1 MKGLIDLQQEAQ
13 WVLRAQCDDREAI
26 EQLLLSVQPSLTRF
40 VRALVGPAHAE
51 DITQDVMLTVY
62 RKLWA
67 LSSPALFRPWMFR
80 IATRAAFRY
89 LKKERR

>member
-1 MKGLIDLQQEAQ
+1 LTSQQEAQ

-26 EQLLLSVQPSLTRF
+26 EQLLSSVQPSLTRF

-80 IATRAAFRY
+80 SPRARHFAT
-89 LKKERR
+89 